1 MPMTNEQD
9 QPAIVSNAVSSE
21 VERSDTEG
29 DLELEPGDAEDVV
42 GGYCV
47 WREAHYDRPDHDVSV
62 CGVTSCARRRERAF
76 GVRVPRQVAGRD
88 GWAGQREEEPQ
99 SVVYAPSIRSSMR
112 RGG

>member
-47 WREAHYDRPDHDVSV
+47 GGKHI
-62 CGVTSCARRRERAF
+62 TT
-76 GVRVPRQVAGRD
+76 
-88 GWAGQREEEPQ
+88 GQ
-99 SVVYAPSIRSSMR
+99 ITT
-112 RGG
+112 